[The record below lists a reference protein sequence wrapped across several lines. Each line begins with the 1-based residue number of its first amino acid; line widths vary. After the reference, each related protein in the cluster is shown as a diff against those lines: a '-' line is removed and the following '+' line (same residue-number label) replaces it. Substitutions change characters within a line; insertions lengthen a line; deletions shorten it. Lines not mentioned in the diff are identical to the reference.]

1 MAFLLKLILKL
12 FKVVFLVFMFL
23 VPKTV
28 FAQEWTKMGT
38 LPELSFTVLEVIDGT
53 MYAATFNQLF
63 ISHDSGE
70 TWQQSVFIDN
80 EDVIPTCITKFNDK
94 LYIGTSWEVIFSS
107 PINQADQMWSNEI
120 NNILWVTSFA
130 EKDGTLYAA
139 TMGDGIL
146 KQTSDGSWIFFNDSL
161 PDYSTSV
168 NKIVATPQ
176 SLLAAAGINGTFYRY
191 NFAQNKW
198 EEEYYFGAISAGFDI
213 EDMVYVENTLY
224 ASRRNLLLRSTND
237 GVGWAT
243 HQQGL
248 INGLGRVLYLGKNHI
263 YTITTGAT
271 DTDNISWIHRKIPNS
286 EENWEIYADNLPF
299 HVFTIREKGNKIFA
313 TAHNG
318 IYFRV
323 DENLY
328 TDIPNVATFSVY
340 PNPSNGNFS
349 VEIND
354 HPIRTLKLFDLKGRL
369 IWTKENILSDF
380 EFCIEEKGFY
390 ILTANETSYK
400 LVVK

>member
-1 MAFLLKLILKL
+1 M
-12 FKVVFLVFMFL
+12 
-23 VPKTV
+23 
-28 FAQEWTKMGT
+28 
-38 LPELSFTVLEVIDGT
+38 D
-53 MYAATFNQLF
+53 
-63 ISHDSGE
+63 
-70 TWQQSVFIDN
+70 
-80 EDVIPTCITKFNDK
+80 
-94 LYIGTSWEVIFSS
+94 
-107 PINQADQMWSNEI
+107 
-120 NNILWVTSFA
+120 
-130 EKDGTLYAA
+130 
-139 TMGDGIL
+139 
-146 KQTSDGSWIFFNDSL
+146 FFNDSL